1 MAARHRPGTHRTGNR
16 GSLRFNTSAQRF
28 KRTATRDVTLHGQ
41 TIRVDGK
48 VVLAFG
54 SANRDARKFPEPD
67 TFDIGRRPLGH
78 LGFGSGKNFCLGA
91 QMARLTTEIAMRR
104 FLQRV
109 PDYHLTVDKLSWN
122 SSSNFRNPVALPFGR
137 TQFNLHRIHL
147 PGENA

>member
-1 MAARHRPGTHRTGNR
+1 MAKWCSLSARPTV
-16 GSLRFNTSAQRF
+16 
-28 KRTATRDVTLHGQ
+28 TR
-41 TIRVDGK
+41 
-48 VVLAFG
+48 
-54 SANRDARKFPEPD
+54 ANFPEPD

-78 LGFGSGKNFCLGA
+78 LGFGSGKLFCLGA
-91 QMARLTTEIAMRR
+91 QMARFVAEIAMRR